1 MNTKEIQR
9 LRKKFIIISMIS
21 VFLVMLFIGGVINFV
36 VLTVT
41 RRAIRSTVYSIAA
54 RNGEIS
60 EMNEPEENMGK
71 ENGMMGF
78 PSFAEAFSPDF
89 KHNHFFVIKYSAGNI
104 FAGIVSNTES
114 SSERVDAK
122 DAGAKILTG
131 SKDFGR
137 YGSYYYKRDAADD
150 GSVTLTLLDCSNEL
164 ATIMRVLIATGAT
177 CLFAF
182 IVTLVLVVVFSKKAI
197 RPEIENSLRQK
208 QFITNASHELK
219 TPLAVIRA
227 NTELLELTYGE
238 NEWTSSTLG
247 QIDHMNGLIQNL
259 VMITKAEERENRSVL
274 SEINASEAVE
284 QTVKPYEAVARQ
296 AEKELITEIEPEVKV
311 KADESKIRQLA
322 PILIDNAIKYCDGKG
337 TIKVSLS
344 PVKKDRS
351 GIRLTV
357 SNTFAEGANVD
368 CARFTDR
375 FYRED
380 KSHNIDK
387 GGYGIGLSIAESI
400 CKSYGGSIKANWK
413 DGTIYFICQIS

>member
-9 LRKKFIIISMIS
+9 LRNKFIVISMVS

-41 RRAIRSTVYSIAA
+41 RRAIRSTVYFIAE
-54 RNGEIS
+54 RDGEIQE
-60 EMNEPEENMGK
+60 EMMRKDDER
-71 ENGMMGF
+71 MGF
-78 PSFAEAFSPDF
+78 PSFSEAFSPDF
-89 KHNHFFVIKYSAGNI
+89 KRNHFFVIKYSSNGI
-104 FAGIVSNTES
+104 FSGIVSNTE
-114 SSERVDAK
+114 
-122 DAGAKILTG
+122 TG
-131 SKDFGR
+131 SEIVAAKAAAQELFNGSNEFGR
-137 YGSYYYKRDAADD
+137 YGSYYYKRDIADN
-150 GSVTLTLLDCSNEL
+150 GYITLTLLDCTNEI
-164 ATIMRVLIATGAT
+164 ATIMRVLIATAAT

-182 IVTLVLVVVFSKKAI
+182 IVTLILVILFSKRAI
-197 RPEIENSLRQK
+197 RPEIENSIRQK

-227 NTELLELTYGE
+227 NTELLEITYGE

-259 VMITKAEERENRSVL
+259 VMITKAEEKENRSIL

-284 QTVKPYEAVARQ
+284 QTVKPYEAVAKQ
-296 AEKELITEIEPEVKV
+296 AEKTLITEITPYVKV

-322 PILIDNAIKYCDGKG
+322 TILIDNAIKYCDEKG
-337 TIKVSLS
+337 TITVSLS

-351 GIRLTV
+351 GLRLTV
-357 SNTFAEGANVD
+357 SNTFAEGANTD
-368 CARFTDR
+368 YSRFTDR

-400 CKSYGGSIKANWK
+400 CKSYCGTIKASWK
-413 DGTIYFICQIS
+413 DGTIYFTCQIQ